1 MENNPRR
8 QFLTDVLHGLGVAL
22 LACVPGTF
30 FNARKAWSQVKGV
43 TPATRTVSG
52 VTTIKAVL
60 PKTTSQNVI
69 QVLRTSRLVPEDKLA
84 VLAVRQL
91 GADEV
96 KQSLDRFNKLF
107 KPTGVN
113 AGHDCGIDCGST
125 CGRDCGSNC
134 GGGCGSQCD
143 GPQISANGA
152 FCGGG
157 CRVQR
162 GAIGVVDVA
171 GKLGINFQR
180 LNVGVFRRAVTETL
194 RLVRY

>member
-43 TPATRTVSG
+43 TPATRKVSG
-52 VTTIKAVL
+52 VTTIKTVL
-60 PKTTSQNVI
+60 PKTTRQNVI
-69 QVLRTSRLVPEDKLA
+69 QVLKTSKLVPEDKLA

-96 KQSLDRFNKLF
+96 RQSLDKYS
-107 KPTGVN
+107 KMAKIVHWGSGN
-113 AGHDCGIDCGST
+113 ACGKNCGENCGDNCGHQCGFT
-125 CGRDCGSNC
+125 CGDQGSV
-134 GGGCGSQCD
+134 S
-143 GPQISANGA
+143 GA

-157 CRVQR
+157 CNVRPGV
-162 GAIGVVDVA
+162 IGVMDSL
-171 GKLGINFQR
+171 GKLGINFTKINTQR
-180 LNVGVFRRAVTETL
+180 FQRSIYEAL
-194 RLVRY
+194 RLVP